1 MDHPTIRIIIADD
14 HAFVRKSFRRLLK
27 LQPRLKLV
35 AEAENGSEAVA
46 LVEKHRPDLVVMD
59 ISMPVMN
66 GIEATRIISTRFPGT
81 KVIVFTAHTDECYLN
96 NACQAGACCCLSKTC
111 GSEKFFKAITDCFP
125 GAKDAEDEP
134 FP

>member
-14 HAFVRKSFRRLLK
+14 HAFVRKSLRRLLK

-66 GIEATRIISTRFPGT
+66 ELRQPVSSPPASPPPRLSFSR
-81 KVIVFTAHTDECYLN
+81 HTQT
-96 NACQAGACCCLSKTC
+96 NA
-111 GSEKFFKAITDCFP
+111 I
-125 GAKDAEDEP
+125 
-134 FP
+134 

>member
-1 MDHPTIRIIIADD
+1 MDHPTIQIVITDD
-14 HAFVRKSFRRLLK
+14 HAFVRKSLRRLLK

-46 LVEKHRPDLVVMD
+46 LVEKHRPDVVLMD

-81 KVIVFTAHTDECYLN
+81 KVIVLTAHTDECYLKS
-96 NACQAGACCCLSKTC
+96 AYQAGASRCLAKTC
-111 GSEKFFKAITDCFP
+111 CSEELLKAIMGCSL
-125 GAKDAEDEP
+125 GC
-134 FP
+134 